1 MAKVTVKKIRGSV
14 GTSKNIV
21 RSRTGI
27 INTKKTVALHKKKPS
42 EPKKNPA
49 RSGVFGKKRKK

>member
-14 GTSKNIV
+14 GKSKNIV

-27 INTKKTVALHKKKPS
+27 INTKKPS